1 MKTRLEEIIEEESGP
16 GGWFVEQDGD
26 TTHLGPTMRR
36 IAERAF
42 RHGVE
47 LGQFAGWIACKNG
60 HGVFMGQE
68 VQPAPARERHPEQ
81 DAVHAAQAE
90 RYKPA
95 PAEEKVPM
103 RCPTCGGLPHPY
115 PPSLDR
121 RKGER
126 RVQLNGTYWVA
137 TGGNRRCCDRRK
149 P

>member
-1 MKTRLEEIIEEESGP
+1 MRDRLDELIDQFHGNDRK
-16 GGWFVEQDGD
+16 F
-26 TTHLGPTMRR
+26 
-36 IAERAF
+36 AEACF
-42 RHGVE
+42 RHGLE
-47 LGQFAGWIACKNG
+47 QCNEMARLRNG
-60 HGVFMGQE
+60 INWGRWDIIGTGE
-68 VQPAPARERHPEQ
+68 IQPAPAEERHPEQ

-95 PAEEKVPM
+95 PAEEKVPV

>member
-1 MKTRLEEIIEEESGP
+1 MRTRLDEIVEEEIRAEAGDRHAGP
-16 GGWFVEQDGD
+16 MVAAICK
-26 TTHLGPTMRR
+26 R

-47 LGQFAGWIACKNG
+47 QAGTGMHEACKVRYSG
-60 HGVFMGQE
+60 IHFDLRG
-68 VQPAPARERHPEQ
+68 VQPAPAEERHPEQ
-81 DAVHAAQAE
+81 DTVHAAQAE

-95 PAEEKVPM
+95 PAEEKVPV